1 MNIGFDL
8 DKVLVN
14 YPPLIPDSV
23 IDGLYRKRVR
33 DGLRYRFPSKP
44 EQFLRK
50 LSHATF
56 LRPKIKKNVAFLN
69 EIAKDNHTLYLVSSR
84 FQFLRP
90 ETQKL
95 TKKLGFDTIFAK
107 MFFNYDNRQPHEFKS
122 EIIKKLHLDIY
133 IDDDFPLLKH
143 VAKENKATQFF
154 WLSKRK
160 RPEKLTRN
168 ITAINALSDILTFY
182 ERK

>member
-23 IDGLYRKRVR
+23 IDGLYKKRVR
-33 DGLRYRFPSKP
+33 GGLQYRFPSKP
-44 EQFLRK
+44 EQFIRK
-50 LSHATF
+50 LSHAPF
-56 LRPKIKKNVAFLN
+56 LRPKIKENIAFLRD
-69 EIAKDNHTLYLVSSR
+69 IAKENNALYLVSSR

-90 ETQKL
+90 ETERL
-95 TKKLGFDTIFAK
+95 TKKLGFHTLFTK
-107 MFFNYDNRQPHEFKS
+107 MFFNYDNKQPHEFKS

-133 IDDDFPLLKH
+133 VDDDFPLLKH
-143 VAKENKATQFF
+143 VAKENKATHFF
-154 WLSKRK
+154 WLSRRK

-168 ITAINALSDILTFY
+168 ITAINTLSDILTFY